1 MPNTKANLLNITNL
15 KKYFPIG
22 RRSIFKNDQMYVRAN
37 DGISLEIHEG
47 ETLGLVGESGC
58 GKSTFGRVIL
68 QLYPQTSGSTMYYGK
83 SLAEIAPRYVVDTL
97 KNADKMVSK
106 YHELREK
113 ADEAPLNL
121 GSRRGRQR
129 AARGRAGGACASN
142 ALTTAKILGGFMALQ
157 DISAQPCWSFEHRV
171 KLAEKQSKL
180 EDPEYK
186 VKISP
191 LQKSGSSGSKLD
203 NSVSETRRS
212 KTGKEILRSRIS

>member
-1 MPNTKANLLNITNL
+1 VPNIKANLLNVTNL

-68 QLYPQTSGSTMYYGK
+68 QLYSQTSGSTMYYGK

-113 ADEAPLNL
+113 ADEAALKL
-121 GSRRGRQR
+121 EE
-129 AARGRAGGACASN
+129 AGEGASFELANEAEQAEFAASN
-142 ALTTAKILGGFMALQ
+142 ALDHTAKILGGFMALQ
-157 DISAQPCWSFEHRV
+157 DISEPAAAMLELFEHRV

-180 EDPEYK
+180 EDLEYK
-186 VKISP
+186 KSKISP
-191 LQKSGSSGSKLD
+191 TAGKSG
-203 NSVSETRRS
+203 
-212 KTGKEILRSRIS
+212 